1 MWSPGGD
8 PHTGE
13 GDGLVIFDAAGTPLW
28 VSTEA
33 LRILAYPNSANG
45 NSAELAR
52 TRCSC
57 LFRPAPVETPAADR
71 LVEHLISG
79 RRRYFCRR
87 TWLDTVSDGDGRS
100 AFAVLLERSRSW
112 EALTAAIAN
121 RFHLSP
127 REHESLTL
135 LGEGLTSKE
144 MAERMRISP
153 NTVKAF
159 LRVIMI
165 KLRVSNRSSIVGK
178 VLGADGHESHAHARR
193 RGSGPRPAHPTTVD
207 I

>member
-1 MWSPGGD
+1 M
-8 PHTGE
+8 GE
-13 GDGLVIFDAAGTPLW
+13 GLVIFDATGGPLW
-28 VSTEA
+28 ISAEA
-33 LRILAYPNSANG
+33 LRILAYPHSTNG
-45 NSAELAR
+45 NSAAVAL

-57 LFRPAPVETPAADR
+57 LFQPTAAETSPADR
-71 LVEHLISG
+71 LVPYITSG
-79 RRRYFCRR
+79 RRRYFCRCA
-87 TWLDTVSDGDGRS
+87 WLDPVSAGDGRA

-112 EALTAAIAN
+112 EALTAEIAN

-159 LRVIMI
+159 LRMIMV

-178 VLGADGHESHAHARR
+178 VLGADGHERRKHA
-193 RGSGPRPAHPTTVD
+193 
-207 I
+207 

>member
-1 MWSPGGD
+1 LQV
-8 PHTGE
+8 PHVGE
-13 GDGLVIFDAAGTPLW
+13 ADGLVIFDATGSPLW
-28 VSTEA
+28 ISSEA
-33 LRILAYPNSANG
+33 QRILAYPHSTNGSSA
-45 NSAELAR
+45 AVAR

-57 LFRPAPVETPAADR
+57 LFRPAAADTPAVDR
-71 LVEHLISG
+71 LVAHVTSG

-87 TWLDTVSDGDGRS
+87 VCLDAVSDGDGRS

-127 REHESLTL
+127 REHESLAL

-165 KLRVSNRSSIVGK
+165 KLSVSNRSSIVGK
-178 VLGADGHESHAHARR
+178 VLDADGHGPHTHAQDGRSA
-193 RGSGPRPAHPTTVD
+193 G
-207 I
+207 